1 MLKERDSYVSNQ
13 GLITNLPL
21 TLIPRKYI
29 DTDQQLN
36 LDGETK
42 KLKLDLV
49 YSVDQRHFE
58 KKSVYL
64 SNEEYSLSYLGI
76 IHPNGRVKLYRLRAV
91 NHNKIDKRVFFYCKD
106 VSRSSKTQFQ
116 LDKWEKRI
124 NESDELKTILRLV

>member
-1 MLKERDSYVSNQ
+1 MLKERDSNRNIQKV
-13 GLITNLPL
+13 ITNLPL
-21 TLIPRKYI
+21 TLIPKKFI

-36 LDGETK
+36 LDGATK
-42 KLKLDLV
+42 ELKLELV
-49 YSVDQRHFE
+49 YSVDERHFGKE
-58 KKSVYL
+58 TVYL

-76 IHPNGRVKLYRLRAV
+76 IHPNGNVKLYRLRAV

-124 NESDELKTILRLV
+124 NESVELETILRQV